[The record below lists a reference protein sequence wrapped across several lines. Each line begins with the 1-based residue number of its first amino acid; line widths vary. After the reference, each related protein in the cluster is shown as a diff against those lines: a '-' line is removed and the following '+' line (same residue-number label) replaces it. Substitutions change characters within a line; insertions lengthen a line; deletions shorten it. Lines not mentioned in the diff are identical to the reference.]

1 MKINQYGTQSVNP
14 YQKNYEKP
22 AVQKEAAKPKDKV
35 EISSHAKEL
44 QNASDAVTKTRQE
57 KIAQLKAD
65 IESGTYKIDSN
76 SIAEN
81 IVNFYKKQ

>member
-1 MKINQYGTQSVNP
+1 MCL
-14 YQKNYEKP
+14 
-22 AVQKEAAKPKDKV
+22 

>member
-1 MKINQYGTQSVNP
+1 M
-14 YQKNYEKP
+14 
-22 AVQKEAAKPKDKV
+22 

-81 IVNFYKKQ
+81 IVNFYKSNKKEKANVSKANY

>member
-14 YQKNYEKP
+14 YQKNFEKQ

-35 EISSHAKEL
+35 EISSHAKVL
-44 QNASDAVTKTRQE
+44 QNDAVTKSRHE

-76 SIAEN
+76 SIAEK

>member
-14 YQKNYEKP
+14 YQKITKSKP
-22 AVQKEAAKPKDKV
+22 YKKRPQPKDKV

>member
-1 MKINQYGTQSVNP
+1 M
-14 YQKNYEKP
+14 
-22 AVQKEAAKPKDKV
+22 

-81 IVNFYKKQ
+81 IVNFYKKAIKKEKANVSKANY